1 MEMLSLIVP
10 LGVALSVISFLFF
23 EKRAIQ
29 SNKFKES
36 QGLPPPSVGDFYEK
50 FRRYD
55 TVSNT
60 IGFFL
65 ASYAISFILATINH
79 DPTYGL
85 MHALSYIFATTF
97 IGSLIIF
104 GLKIKKNL
112 LIQVFAGFLYGA
124 PHIFAAS
131 LAFLT
136 RYLIS

>member
-1 MEMLSLIVP
+1 MEVLSLIVP
-10 LGVALSVISFLFF
+10 LGVVLSVTSFLFF

-29 SNKFKES
+29 SNKLKES

-50 FRRYD
+50 FRRYE
-55 TVSNT
+55 TIPNT

-65 ASYAISFILATINH
+65 ASYAISFILATFKH

-85 MHALSYIFATTF
+85 MHALSYIFVTTF
-97 IGSLIIF
+97 IGSAIIF
-104 GLKIKKNL
+104 ALKMKKNL
-112 LIQVFAGFLYGA
+112 LVQVFAGFLYGA